1 MKRWREVF
9 KYLIEGMSKA
19 VFRFPFTVICL
30 AGATG
35 LTWYMISLHTTPPL
49 VIEKLMYTLLVGA
62 FLGMA
67 GQFKAE
73 RFVFLNNKR
82 PAIYLVSLF
91 LTLGYFLII
100 WPAPEISSEI
110 VVRTLVAVFAMLC
123 AVLWVPS
130 FKSQTDFNEVA
141 LIHFKAAFTS
151 VLYSGVLTAGIAAI
165 LAAIDV
171 LLFNVHSDAYQYTI
185 SFLWIMFAPIYYLSL
200 LPKFNSEEEAD
211 LQVLQTARNY
221 PRFLDIL
228 VSYIAIPLVAVYTLV
243 LLAYF
248 VKILVTFHWPSGQL
262 GPMVLIYSAAGLL
275 IFVLASL
282 LQNQFANLYR
292 KIFPKVLIPIVVMQ
306 LISVGIRLNAY
317 GVTESRYYVALF
329 GVFSIVIGVL
339 LSIKP
344 VTKNAYIA
352 FLAALF
358 AVISIIPPVD
368 AFTVS
373 RVSQITRVENYLQAE
388 GILVDGKLTPKAD
401 ASEETKIETTNIL
414 TYLNRNSSLKYIE
427 WLPEDFTIY
436 RDMELVLGFKPTYP
450 HDIEWE
456 RKFFYAM
463 VDPEKP
469 VLISGYD
476 LSINVESTRYRNG
489 DRGGLN
495 VYPFNLNGEE
505 YKLTVKQLSAME
517 TRIAVIDA
525 AGTELL
531 GTGLYEFAQ
540 KLAEDSTEAKEALPP
555 EKMTIEVSEG
565 RYRLKIIF
573 QNINITFGTDIDA
586 GASYS
591 ARVLF
596 GVDKTL

>member
-1 MKRWREVF
+1 MKRWREMLN
-9 KYLIEGMSKA
+9 YLIKGMSKA
-19 VFRFPFTVICL
+19 IFRFPFTVICL

-35 LTWYMISLHTTPPL
+35 LTWYMISLHTSPPL

-67 GQFKAE
+67 GQSKAE
-73 RFVFLNNKR
+73 RFAFLKNKR
-82 PAIYLVSLF
+82 LAIYLVSLF

-100 WPAPEISSEI
+100 WPAPEVSSEI

-141 LIHFKAAFTS
+141 LIHFKATFTS
-151 VLYSGVLTAGIAAI
+151 VLYSGVLTVGIAAI
-165 LAAIDV
+165 LAAIDA

-185 SFLWIMFAPIYYLSL
+185 SFLWIMFAPLYYLSL
-200 LPKFNSEEEAD
+200 LPKFNSEEEEDRQA
-211 LQVLQTARNY
+211 LQTAKNY

-248 VKILVTFHWPSGQL
+248 IKILVTFHWPSGQL
-262 GPMVLIYSAAGLL
+262 GPMVLIYSAAGLV

-282 LQNQFANLYR
+282 LQNRFAGLYC

-329 GVFSIVIGVL
+329 GIFSILIGFI

-344 VTKNAYIA
+344 VTKNGLIA
-352 FLAALF
+352 LLAALF

-373 RVSQITRVENYLQAE
+373 RVSQIARLENYLQAE
-388 GILVDGKLTPKAD
+388 GILVAGKLTPKAD
-401 ASEETKIETTNIL
+401 ASEKTKIETTNIL
-414 TYLNRNSSLKYIE
+414 TYLDRSSSLKYIQ
-427 WLPEDFTIY
+427 WLPEDFNIY

-450 HDIEWE
+450 QDIDWE
-456 RKFFYAM
+456 SKFFYAM
-463 VDPEKP
+463 IDREKP
-469 VLISGYD
+469 VFVSGYD
-476 LSINVESTRYRNG
+476 LSVNVDWVNYRNG
-489 DRGGLN
+489 DEDGIKI
-495 VYPFNLNGEE
+495 YPFTLNGEE
-505 YKLTVKQLSAME
+505 YKLTIKQLSGME
-517 TRIAVIDA
+517 TRIAVQDA
-525 AGTELL
+525 VGTELI
-531 GTGLYEFAQ
+531 GTGIYEFAK
-540 KLAEDSTEAKEALPP
+540 KLAEDSTGAKEALPP
-555 EKMTIEVSEG
+555 EKMTIEVLED
-565 RYRLKIIF
+565 RYRLKIVF
-573 QNINITFGTDIDA
+573 QNINLTFGTDSDA

-591 ARVLF
+591 AWVLF
-596 GVDKTL
+596 GVDEIR